1 MEQEELQKKPLVEI
15 NIEMARLEQEINL
28 KIILYNRLVKEVNR
42 RFPLEITK
50 ETFVEKELKDGKDKR
65 KEFKII

>member
-1 MEQEELQKKPLVEI
+1 MNQEELSKKSLVEI
-15 NIEMARLEQEINL
+15 SIEMARLEQEINL
-28 KIILYNRLVKEVNR
+28 KITLYNRLVKEINR

>member
-1 MEQEELQKKPLVEI
+1 MDQEELSKKPLYEVMEDM
-15 NIEMARLEQEINL
+15 ERLEQEINL

-65 KEFKII
+65 KEFRII

>member
-1 MEQEELQKKPLVEI
+1 MED
-15 NIEMARLEQEINL
+15 MARLEQEINL
-28 KIILYNRLVKEVNR
+28 KITLYNRLVKEVNR

>member
-1 MEQEELQKKPLVEI
+1 MEQEELQNKPLCEVMED
-15 NIEMARLEQEINL
+15 MTRLEQEINL
-28 KIILYNRLVKEVNR
+28 KITLYNRLVKEINR
-42 RFPLEITK
+42 RFPLEITR

>member
-1 MEQEELQKKPLVEI
+1 MEQEELQKKPLYEVMED
-15 NIEMARLEQEINL
+15 MAKLEQEINL

-50 ETFVEKELKDGKDKR
+50 ETFQEKELTDGKDKR
-65 KEFKII
+65 KEFRII

>member
-1 MEQEELQKKPLVEI
+1 MDQEELEKKPLYEI
-15 NIEMARLEQEINL
+15 GIEMARLEQEINL

-42 RFPLEITK
+42 RFPLEITR

-65 KEFKII
+65 KEMKII

>member
-1 MEQEELQKKPLVEI
+1 MEQEELQKKPLYEIVED
-15 NIEMARLEQEINL
+15 MARLEQEINL
-28 KIILYNRLVKEVNR
+28 KITLYNRLVKEINR

-65 KEFKII
+65 KEFRII

>member
-1 MEQEELQKKPLVEI
+1 MEQEELQKKPLYEI
-15 NIEMARLEQEINL
+15 MEDMARLEQDINL
-28 KIILYNRLVKEVNR
+28 KIILYNRLVKEINR

-65 KEFKII
+65 KEFRII